1 MILAGDVGGTK
12 TNVALLETDGRGVG
26 AILAEKTFPSAGY
39 DSLEKIIEEFL
50 ASEHK
55 PRLSHACFG
64 VAGPVVEGRV
74 DATNLKWDVSTDA
87 LKRLLRIPHVQLIND
102 LQATAYG
109 IEALA
114 PEQLH
119 TLNKGNAQQGGN
131 RALIAAGTGLGM
143 AGLVWHEGHYYPVP
157 SEGGHTDFAPRNHLE
172 MQLLDYLL
180 KNEEF
185 AGHVS
190 YERVLSGPGLFTIYS
205 FLRDTG
211 FAEEPAWLR
220 EEINDAGDNSAAV
233 SRAALAGESGLAV
246 KALDMFVRIYGA
258 MTGNLALL
266 LMATGGCYVGGGIAP
281 KIIEKLKDGAFL
293 EAYMAKGRFQTL
305 LAAMPLHVILDDK
318 TALYGAARKALEAGG

>member
-12 TNVALLETDGRGVG
+12 TNVALLETDGRDVG

-50 ASEHK
+50 ASERK

-74 DATNLKWDVSTDA
+74 DATNLKWDVSADA
-87 LKRLLRIPHVQLIND
+87 IKRLLGIPHVQLIND

-114 PEQLH
+114 PAQLH

-190 YERVLSGPGLFTIYS
+190 YERVLSGPGLFNIYG

-220 EEINDAGDNSAAV
+220 EEINGAGDNSAAV
-233 SRAALAGESGLAV
+233 SRAALAGESGLAA

-305 LAAMPLHVILDDK
+305 LAAMPVHVILDDK